1 MDRDASGQTDE
12 SEAPLVLVVEDHPVD
27 QALAVDQLEQLGYRS
42 VVTPS
47 GWHALEE
54 IESQQFD
61 VVLMDWQLSDIDGLE
76 TTQRIREHEKSLD
89 AHRLPIVAV
98 TANTMPGDWQR
109 CIDAGMDDFL
119 SKPISLAGLRGA
131 LQPALCHQRPN
142 RRIDGTPH
150 GQELRKESGAIGRL
164 IDDLGDISVV
174 VTIMTTFL
182 RELPERTNNIMD
194 ALAAGDLDRARRLGH
209 TIKSTAEDRASLA
222 ELRGE
227 LPRAAAKAY
236 LRLSEIRDD
245 LAGRH

>member
-1 MDRDASGQTDE
+1 
-12 SEAPLVLVVEDHPVD
+12 
-27 QALAVDQLEQLGYRS
+27 
-42 VVTPS
+42 
-47 GWHALEE
+47 
-54 IESQQFD
+54 
-61 VVLMDWQLSDIDGLE
+61 
-76 TTQRIREHEKSLD
+76 
-89 AHRLPIVAV
+89 
-98 TANTMPGDWQR
+98 
-109 CIDAGMDDFL
+109 MDDFL

-209 TIKSTAEDRASLA
+209 TIKSTSEDRASLA